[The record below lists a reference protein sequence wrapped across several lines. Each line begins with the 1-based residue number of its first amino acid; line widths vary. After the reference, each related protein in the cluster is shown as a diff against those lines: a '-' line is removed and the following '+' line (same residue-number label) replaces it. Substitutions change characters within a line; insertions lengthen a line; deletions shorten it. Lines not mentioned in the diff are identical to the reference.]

1 MSKIIDSDRISVA
14 EVQTAEE
21 SEMFQALLFEEK
33 VKSVVVSVAA
43 IYHALLQG
51 GIYKWRLQ
59 KAGEGGSPKASEV
72 GKVSKGGCVKMQT
85 RGRG

>member
-51 GIYKWRLQ
+51 AYTNDVCRRQGKGDPQ
-59 KAGEGGSPKASEV
+59 KQAK
-72 GKVSKGGCVKMQT
+72 
-85 RGRG
+85 

>member
-51 GIYKWRLQ
+51 GIYK
-59 KAGEGGSPKASEV
+59 
-72 GKVSKGGCVKMQT
+72 
-85 RGRG
+85 